1 MTVSKKQHGCLHII
15 QVDKLSTKIIPY
27 FCNSGTYSCNIFTF
41 PIGVPSIIMPSLETG
56 MVYSEE
62 KVSFLSCEQYI
73 SHFVFLYFQS
83 YFEKFSGKDNQGHV
97 LLVQLR
103 KHHQDKLALLLLGNC
118 FANQPGFV
126 VCLKKTELVTG
137 PSGSP

>member
-15 QVDKLSTKIIPY
+15 QVNKLSTKIIP
-27 FCNSGTYSCNIFTF
+27 FSAIVKHARETYSRF
-41 PIGVPSIIMPSLETG
+41 PSGVPSIIMPLLETG

-62 KVSFLSCEQYI
+62 KVASLLWFC
-73 SHFVFLYFQS
+73 FLYFQS
-83 YFEKFSGKDNQGHV
+83 YFENSVEECKRHQGHV

-118 FANQPGFV
+118 FANQPPGCV
-126 VCLKKTELVTG
+126 VCLKKKRTG
-137 PSGSP
+137 PKGFP